1 MLHYNLTQI
10 PRNPC
15 FSLFFFF
22 YRFWTSDA
30 NFKKE
35 IKIVVILATRKKTFL
50 GPCGSRKILEL
61 LFLNETI
68 F

>member
-15 FSLFFFF
+15 FSLFF

-35 IKIVVILATRKKTFL
+35 SKIVVILATRKK
-50 GPCGSRKILEL
+50 
-61 LFLNETI
+61 LFRDLVDLVKS
-68 F
+68 